1 MKKIMKDGVPKLK
14 SKLQT
19 PWLTEIMEW
28 KETLFLLF
36 LYLGKFLVLLLQN
49 SVIVIFKNQFVVVKI
64 NKEL

>member
-1 MKKIMKDGVPKLK
+1 MEKIMKDGVPKLK